1 MYYFFYSFNYQ
12 LFVFSFLEF
21 AFLSSLKYTGCSGKN
36 KFFHNSLKP
45 LPLSL
50 MAARDL
56 QSSHRNASVHSYW
69 LVIFC
74 TTKSSRVLARERWQT
89 FKNSW
94 KKNSI
99 FNEHSIVCYC
109 YLNCWFLK
117 SLDIQR
123 LLVLIDMRNW
133 CGMEMERNK
142 INTTS
147 APWQHGYESFRAFK
161 KL

>member
-1 MYYFFYSFNYQ
+1 VVKNVLFFYLFNYQ

-21 AFLSSLKYTGCSGKN
+21 AFLSSFRCSGKIQ
-36 KFFHNSLKP
+36 FFSQFTETPPSVAHGCKRPSK
-45 LPLSL
+45 LSSQCERTL
-50 MAARDL
+50 LLAGNFL
-56 QSSHRNASVHSYW
+56 YNQKQPSASEGDVANFQEF
-69 LVIFC
+69 L
-74 TTKSSRVLARERWQT
+74 E
-89 FKNSW
+89 
-94 KKNSI
+94 KNSI